1 MVNLLNIFHICKDL
15 DIQKIQIWGI
25 FEIISHIWKRFIHSK
40 NFAPVNFSSHL
51 QKIQLF
57 GRFNCGESLEY
68 FSHLLNISHICKD
81 SDIQKI
87 PLPENAI
94 LSLGQ
99 NLNIIFPLHSTSL
112 HPHLPTLSASLHATS
127 FRLPFCLPHFTTL
140 RRIPLFFGLTSLHFT
155 SRHFTSPPILSASLH
170 TTSRHF
176 TMPPILF
183 ASLHLTSRH
192 FTSPPLL
199 FASLHLLSCHFASP
213 PLHFPCLTSC
223 HFTSPPVFPPH
234 FTPLHATLLRL
245 PLCLLHLTP
254 LHATSRCFQLFL
266 PHFTPL
272 HFTSHFVCFTSCHF
286 TSSPVLSASPHATSL
301 YFTSPHF
308 FLPHFTSHHLI
319 CPPILLTSLFLQTIQ
334 IFERFKSGESLK

>member
-94 LSLGQ
+94 LSLFQ

-127 FRLPFCLPHFTTL
+127 FRLPFCLPHFTPLHVTSLCLQFSSHHFTSLQAISLHLPFFLHHFTSFHATL
-140 RRIPLFFGLTSLHFT
+140 LRLPSIFPASLHATSLHLPFY
-155 SRHFTSPPILSASLH
+155 
-170 TTSRHF
+170 
-176 TMPPILF
+176 
-183 ASLHLTSRH
+183 
-192 FTSPPLL
+192 
-199 FASLHLLSCHFASP
+199 
-213 PLHFPCLTSC
+213 
-223 HFTSPPVFPPH
+223 PPH
-234 FTPLHATLLRL
+234 FTPLHATLLHL

-254 LHATSRCFQLFL
+254 LHAT
-266 PHFTPL
+266 
-272 HFTSHFVCFTSCHF
+272 
-286 TSSPVLSASPHATSL
+286 
-301 YFTSPHF
+301 
-308 FLPHFTSHHLI
+308 
-319 CPPILLTSLFLQTIQ
+319 
-334 IFERFKSGESLK
+334 